1 VEESGMDL
9 DTKRFVYILEQKM
22 TTCMEKVSK
31 AIYCSEQ
38 KQFDRIIQNAL
49 SDIKI
54 MISLTQVYMLIDKES
69 SKDLRQLQNKLIQAR
84 IYIEKEATTLKVE
97 IRRMVNTI

>member
-1 VEESGMDL
+1 
-9 DTKRFVYILEQKM
+9 
-22 TTCMEKVSK
+22 
-31 AIYCSEQ
+31 
-38 KQFDRIIQNAL
+38 
-49 SDIKI
+49 
-54 MISLTQVYMLIDKES
+54 MLIDKES

>member
-1 VEESGMDL
+1 MDL
-9 DTKRFVYILEQKM
+9 DTKRFAYILEQKM

-84 IYIEKEATTLKVE
+84 IYIEKEATTLKVK

>member
-1 VEESGMDL
+1 MDL
-9 DTKRFVYILEQKM
+9 DTKRFIYILEQKI

-31 AIYCSEQ
+31 AIYCSEK
-38 KQFDRIIQNAL
+38 KQFDRIIQDNL

-69 SKDLRQLQNKLIQAR
+69 SQDLRQLQSKLIQER
-84 IYIEKEATTLKVE
+84 IYIEKEFPTSKGE
-97 IRRMVNTI
+97 IRRMVNKI